1 MSETKTFEELFL
13 SQYEEENLKVNHL
26 KILLINNINSNHLYL
41 LKLKEWQMKNQ
52 EYFDY
57 IFFLGNFLSF
67 SENKDK
73 NDIKEISNDEA
84 EIGGLLSF
92 LENLSLNIIYIGGNN
107 DTPTIFKTPYP
118 TLTLRSKNLHNNFH
132 KLTEDLYIIGY
143 GGNIVKNKFDN
154 SLENIFSYFH
164 EYIREN
170 KKIDNFQIILL
181 NNDSSY
187 DNNNLL
193 NNNDNEIYERVV
205 KNKENN
211 IFLNINGNI
220 KTEKGTKKIKNMT
233 IINPGSMCEG
243 EFGILFLE
251 RDINNNNSWKIQ
263 KMNYLII

>member
-1 MSETKTFEELFL
+1 MSETKTFEDLFL
-13 SQYEEENLKVNHL
+13 SQYEEDNLKVNHL
-26 KILLINNINSNHLYL
+26 KILLINNINSNHMYL
-41 LKLKEWQMKNQ
+41 IKLKEWQIKNQ

-57 IFFLGNFLSF
+57 IFFLGNFLSY
-67 SENKDK
+67 SENKNK

-84 EIGGLLSF
+84 EIGALISF
-92 LENLSLNIIYIGGNN
+92 LENLSLNVIYIGGDN

-118 TLTLRSKNLHNNFH
+118 ILTIRSKNLHNNFH
-132 KLTEDLYIIGY
+132 KLAEDLYVIGY
-143 GGNIVKNKFDN
+143 EGNIIKNEFDN
-154 SLENIFSYFH
+154 SLENIFSSFH

-170 KKIDNFQIILL
+170 KKIDNFQTILL